1 VDVVGQLRDGLGDL
15 GLAQN
20 LGGTGATSVVTVL
33 GRV

>member
-1 VDVVGQLRDGLGDL
+1 MRAGLGEL

-33 GRV
+33 GKV